1 MWCENYLNIFGQPN
15 AVRPLEIS
23 KREEEYL
30 ETMYILHKNKGVIRV
45 KDIAKMMRVKPPS
58 VVDALK
64 KLSEKGL
71 VEYEKY
77 DRILLTETGRKVA
90 ETTYSKHK
98 LLTQFFIDILGIPPE
113 IAEHD
118 ACQFEH
124 YVSEITVQRIR
135 AFARFIQEQCPEVL
149 DAFLKEKAAEK
160 EGSS

>member
-1 MWCENYLNIFGQPN
+1 M
-15 AVRPLEIS
+15 EIS

-64 KLSEKGL
+64 KLNEKGL

-77 DRILLTETGRKVA
+77 DRILLTDEGREVA
-90 ETTYSKHK
+90 ERTYSKHL
-98 LLTQFFIDILGIPPE
+98 LLTKFFIDILGIPPE
-113 IAEHD
+113 IAERD

-124 YVSEITVQRIR
+124 YVSEITVKRIR
-135 AFARFIQEQCPEVL
+135 EFARFIQEECPYVL
-149 DAFLKEKAAEK
+149 KQFIREKLAGNAES
-160 EGSS
+160 E

>member
-1 MWCENYLNIFGQPN
+1 ME
-15 AVRPLEIS
+15 VS

-30 ETMYILHKNKGVIRV
+30 ETMYILYKNKGIIRV

-64 KLSEKGL
+64 KLADKGL

-77 DRILLTETGRKVA
+77 DRILLTDEGRKIA
-90 ETTYSKHK
+90 EATYSKHL

-124 YVSEITVQRIR
+124 YVSEVTVQRIR
-135 AFARFIQEQCPEVL
+135 EFAQFIQEECPYVL
-149 DAFLKEKAAEK
+149 KQFIKEKLAENESIK
-160 EGSS
+160 

>member
-1 MWCENYLNIFGQPN
+1 
-15 AVRPLEIS
+15 LEVS

-30 ETMYILHKNKGVIRV
+30 ETMYILYKNKGIIRV

-64 KLSEKGL
+64 KLADKGL

-77 DRILLTETGRKVA
+77 DRILLTDEGRKIA
-90 ETTYSKHK
+90 EATYSKHL

-124 YVSEITVQRIR
+124 YVSEVTVQRIR
-135 AFARFIQEQCPEVL
+135 EFAQFIQEECPYVL
-149 DAFLKEKAAEK
+149 KQFIKEKLAENESIK
-160 EGSS
+160 

>member
-1 MWCENYLNIFGQPN
+1 MD
-15 AVRPLEIS
+15 IS

-45 KDIAKMMRVKPPS
+45 KDIARMMRVKPPS

-64 KLSEKGL
+64 KLADKGL

-77 DRILLTETGRKVA
+77 DRILLTDVGKKVA
-90 ETTYSKHK
+90 QDTYSKHV

-113 IAEHD
+113 IAEQD

-124 YVSEITVQRIR
+124 YVHEITVSRIKE
-135 AFARFIQEQCPEVL
+135 FAQFIQEQCPYVL
-149 DAFLKEKAAEK
+149 KQFIKEKLAEN
-160 EGSS
+160 ENTAE

>member
-1 MWCENYLNIFGQPN
+1 
-15 AVRPLEIS
+15 LEVS

-45 KDIAKMMRVKPPS
+45 KDIARMMRVKPPS

-77 DRILLTETGRKVA
+77 DRILLTDAGRDIA
-90 ETTYSKHK
+90 ESTYSKHI

-113 IAEHD
+113 IAEQD

-124 YVSEITVQRIR
+124 YVHEITVQRIR
-135 AFARFIQEQCPEVL
+135 EFAKFIQEQCPYVL
-149 DAFLKEKAAEK
+149 KQFLKDKLEEEEKNNP
-160 EGSS
+160 